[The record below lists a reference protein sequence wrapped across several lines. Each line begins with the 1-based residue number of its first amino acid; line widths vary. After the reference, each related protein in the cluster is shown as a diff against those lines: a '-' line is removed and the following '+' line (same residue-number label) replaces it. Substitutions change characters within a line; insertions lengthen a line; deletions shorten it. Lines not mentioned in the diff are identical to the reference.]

1 LNVINKFWNFF
12 ENKININKISILAY
26 LLKIEQNYNLKNNNI
41 FINKKFTKI
50 VNLNQIQTILLKL
63 KSFIL
68 IIMFNVR
75 WLIIAVVV
83 STLYFF
89 ISIFYIQI
97 DFTKQIS
104 AWYLLLIIY
113 YLLMSTF
120 NTFLNKYRYG
130 KFTSAIQRFWKRTGM
145 VFWLIEGFLFL
156 IFFYYFLNSSQEPL
170 YMFDYSSLNQ
180 ELLVQLKTSYKNTI
194 LLSLAIYIC
203 FVMTINNNY
212 LNYYQN
218 ILFLTIVSLIVF
230 YMLFIES
237 YQFAYIINLFAT
249 KNWIFDEL
257 QQIWVLELETNNL
270 RTKQQYFVL
279 CLVAKYWHFIFIFI
293 SWFFFLIKTIESGKI
308 NYTFMSYNIQNLLI
322 LYILNIFCLIQ
333 WLKWLTKKFL
343 EITYYWFHIQYD
355 EKFIINFSNEFIST
369 LLSLFRLNNSTNSIL
384 YSVKLFSNSLLYTSD
399 FLLWK
404 YV

>member
-1 LNVINKFWNFF
+1 MNVINKFWNFF